1 MLHNMTKLEDIMVSE
16 IRQSQKNKYYDS
28 TYMWYLEYLC
38 SEKQKM
44 EWHCQGL
51 GETGSCLV
59 GTESQFFLIEV

>member
-16 IRQSQKNKYYDS
+16 IRQSQKSKYYDS

-51 GETGSCLV
+51 GERKRGV
-59 GTESQFFLIEV
+59 V